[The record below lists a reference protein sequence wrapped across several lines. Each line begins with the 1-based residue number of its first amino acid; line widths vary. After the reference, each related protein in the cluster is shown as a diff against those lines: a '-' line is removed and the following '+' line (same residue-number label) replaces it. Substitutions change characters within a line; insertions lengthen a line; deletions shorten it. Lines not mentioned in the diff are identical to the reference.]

1 MLQSCV
7 ISLLLFTPFEISHSK
22 KMLLGFSNSC
32 FHIIILRV
40 LSGVVVIC
48 FIVSFVIC
56 LFGPNKY
63 SYFILSYIT
72 KTPGTCQ
79 ILNGGCDDI
88 CIPTGEGRECK
99 CDAGSQ
105 LQADSTMCSTSK
117 WGAISRH

>member
-1 MLQSCV
+1 
-7 ISLLLFTPFEISHSK
+7 
-22 KMLLGFSNSC
+22 MLLGFSN
-32 FHIIILRV
+32 FGILILRV
-40 LSGVVVIC
+40 LSGVVLL
-48 FIVSFVIC
+48 IVLLFLLLFVYLSLINIHI
-56 LFGPNKY
+56 LF
-63 SYFILSYIT
+63 YIK

-105 LQADSTMCSTSK
+105 LQADSTTCSTSK